1 MIKKILGVIFIP
13 IASILS
19 LSFLI
24 GLPKIILMLF
34 SSFSA
39 YNIGYTV
46 TSLFFLG
53 LSIFLFKLGIK
64 WIKNK
69 PKTVDTMN
77 EIGKN

>member
-1 MIKKILGVIFIP
+1 
-13 IASILS
+13 
-19 LSFLI
+19 
-24 GLPKIILMLF
+24 MLF

-53 LSIFLFKLGIK
+53 LSIFLFKLEIK

-69 PKTVDTMN
+69 PKTVDTIN
-77 EIGKN
+77 EIRKN